1 MPLEFVITHKNRIM
15 PLEREIWLADM
26 QENPIPDHSF
36 VIAST
41 DVSEHVDNNTLHLQ
55 EAGIEPGVHEDYFA
69 TTSDELPVAEI
80 EDIPHEISLK
90 TYSTEQTRHRDLEE
104 VELAYKK
111 KESVIRRH
119 KNSLAKNIGTR
130 AAYAWTPAESNAFN
144 KLMNLGDTDS
154 VIDAIIDLQLFYG
167 EHDLTDNLNLCLAP
181 VHLARIRK
189 EDKKLYKE
197 IFSEKNPELYGF
209 KLHNYSKTP
218 LFTSAGIKK
227 PFGAVA
233 EAGDKRSSFAWCSDE
248 TFRCLGDV
256 QMYEVFKH
264 SGYQADLLS
273 FAQRALVGNKR
284 ANNVKYLGAI
294 I

>member
-1 MPLEFVITHKNRIM
+1 MPGLQK
-15 PLEREIWLADM
+15 EIWIADI

-36 VIAST
+36 VGAST

-69 TTSDELPVAEI
+69 STSDELPVAEI
-80 EDIPHEISLK
+80 EDIPHEVTLK

-104 VELAYKK
+104 VELAYNKK
-111 KESVIRRH
+111 QSVINRH
-119 KNSLAKNIGTR
+119 KNSLAKNIGKR
-130 AAYAWTPAESNAFN
+130 AAFAWTPGATNEFN
-144 KLMNLGDTDS
+144 KLMQLGATDS
-154 VIDAIIDLQLFYG
+154 IIDAIIDLQLFYG
-167 EHDLTDNLNLCLAP
+167 EHDMSENLNLCLSPA
-181 VHLARIRK
+181 HLARIRK

-209 KLHNYSKTP
+209 RLYNYSKTP
-218 LFTSAGIKK
+218 LFTSAGAKK

-233 EAGDKRSSFAWCSDE
+233 EAGDLRSSFSWCSDE
-248 TFRCLGDV
+248 TFRCFGDTE
-256 QMYEVFKH
+256 MYETLKH
-264 SGYQADLLS
+264 SGFQADLLS

-284 ANNVKYLGAI
+284 AQNVKYLGGI